1 MIFLPRKER
10 LFLELIRV
18 DMQIC
23 KCICI
28 PLDTGKQSGLVE
40 YEDSRCVATPGCSLI
55 YRESFFACGTK
66 IFEIQ

>member
-1 MIFLPRKER
+1 MYDIFAEKRAIIP
-10 LFLELIRV
+10 ELIRV

-55 YRESFFACGTK
+55 GNRFLLVAPKF
-66 IFEIQ
+66 